1 MIGPNPPPPT
11 QPLTARASLSERPK
25 SIFGGP
31 ADTNGSSSAT
41 INRTESVV
49 SSNTTA
55 NFFSLNPNAAP
66 YAPPSSNQSI
76 LPPMPTTAAK
86 ETPSNGIPTMPLTL
100 SRSPSPSARALTPS
114 LKIDISAPASPAV
127 YSFPSPKIPPQLSRK
142 APISLPSTPT
152 INFLPSNA
160 LVAHLRDNLS
170 TSVLTSSPLS
180 PLTLQ
185 TPAPTPSTSHI
196 HNFSPAP
203 RKTKGLGLHPTLSA
217 ISLNGD
223 SIPPQVVAESS
234 EKSRAVLKK
243 KAYDFYQASLS
254 KRYYGRWKTKFSTTA
269 KWIKAYQRSDAYR
282 QKIQKARQSHNASP
296 DRKRTISIS
305 VAASSE
311 SPYKK
316 RAKRRISSDYQPPRD
331 DEELAKR
338 FKEVQIVLFHPS
350 LLIIVTWT

>member
-1 MIGPNPPPPT
+1 M
-11 QPLTARASLSERPK
+11 L
-25 SIFGGP
+25 
-31 ADTNGSSSAT
+31 
-41 INRTESVV
+41 
-49 SSNTTA
+49 
-55 NFFSLNPNAAP
+55 
-66 YAPPSSNQSI
+66 
-76 LPPMPTTAAK
+76 TTAAK
-86 ETPSNGIPTMPLTL
+86 ETPPNTHTMPLTL
-100 SRSPSPSARALTPS
+100 SRSRSSSAGTVHASTPS
-114 LKIDISAPASPAV
+114 LKIDISAPASPSV
-127 YSFPSPKIPPQLSRK
+127 DSVPSPKVPPQLSRK

-152 INFLPSNA
+152 TNFLPPNA
-160 LVAHLRDNLS
+160 LLDHLRNNLS
-170 TSVLTSSPLS
+170 TPVLTSGPLS

-185 TPAPTPSTSHI
+185 SPTPSTSHI

-217 ISLNGD
+217 ISLNGE
-223 SIPPQVVAESS
+223 SKPPQVVAESS
-234 EKSRAVLKK
+234 KESRTVLKT
-243 KAYDFYQASLS
+243 KAYDFYQTSLS
-254 KRYYGRWKTKFSTTA
+254 KRYYGRWKTKFSKKA
-269 KWIKAYQRSDAYR
+269 QWIKAYQRSDAYR